1 MATLVRQPHRH
12 SRALEPPRQAQAIL
26 YAMLPTQWVIL
37 TVDDLVERDP
47 GNRQG
52 SSPRRIVLVEEAD
65 RDATRRQLLICTL
78 ELILGMDS
86 QEIDSDK
93 WTLGKSARCVVIN
106 LSATVRKRHLS

>member
-1 MATLVRQPHRH
+1 
-12 SRALEPPRQAQAIL
+12 
-26 YAMLPTQWVIL
+26 MLPTQWVIL

-52 SSPRRIVLVEEAD
+52 SSSRRVIPAGQPKAPDPLS
-65 RDATRRQLLICTL
+65 TLLICTL